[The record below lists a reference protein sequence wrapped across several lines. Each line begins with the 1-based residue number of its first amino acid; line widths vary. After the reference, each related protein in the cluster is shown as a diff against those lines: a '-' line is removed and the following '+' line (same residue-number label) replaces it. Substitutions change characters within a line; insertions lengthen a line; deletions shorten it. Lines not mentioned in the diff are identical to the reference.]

1 MWRFKGQAHPEIFSP
16 NQQMSMAFF
25 GWLNYVSRLLKLAND
40 SHTSCSQTKNYKPKP
55 TYSVFHLFL
64 HMLSIIPTE
73 YNFLLVTVARDAT
86 SMVVFY
92 LHTVIFS
99 PLVSTYTFNSS
110 YGK

>member
-1 MWRFKGQAHPEIFSP
+1 
-16 NQQMSMAFF
+16 MSMAFF

-64 HMLSIIPTE
+64 RMLSIIPTE

-92 LHTVIFS
+92 LHTVIFF
-99 PLVSTYTFNSS
+99 PLVSSILSIVPTENNFLLVTVF
-110 YGK
+110 GFQTKIKFKC